1 MNKTLLLILV
11 DFLLLTILSLTKWDE
26 ERSES
31 SSSEINP
38 ETSVA
43 TMAVMEQDLLDTLTS
58 SLQEEQSTQEMLAQ
72 QMKEREAELAR
83 REEAIQNLQSS
94 LQITQDSE
102 AALKKE
108 RTELQQQYEK
118 TQLSVSELQS
128 KYDQLDVEARQTEA
142 QSRML
147 QEELDSKL
155 QEIEA
160 KAKAL
165 SEAEQTIVQSQ
176 QRIQELNIDVRVAK
190 EESKFLQQNV
200 DMLRVE
206 VQAEREDRIK
216 AQEQA
221 GLMAESV
228 SQLAEKSED
237 IREEIR
243 SNTPINANQIFN
255 DYLANRVRASFVS
268 EVFSRGRVVQEDDE
282 TTTIFVSDG
291 QDIFAIAHLD
301 YTPLGLSRNPAGFR
315 QVTSTLEQAGKTY
328 SPSRLSF
335 LALDPRVAAV
345 PVPKEKAQE
354 LGGSIYYTAIEPFK
368 FSEAVLINARGNYYG
383 EVEFKLDADTPGYVK
398 MQSKIFSSLF
408 GEFSP
413 STGDLVFSKTGEML
427 GIMGDRR
434 YCALISNL
442 IVKESIPLSQRF
454 QNRELVN
461 AISSLRSRYD
471 FLPAEV
477 R

>member
-26 ERSES
+26 DRSES
-31 SSSEINP
+31 TSSDVDTD
-38 ETSVA
+38 TSVA

-58 SLQEEQSTQEMLAQ
+58 SLQEEQGAQEALAQ
-72 QMKEREAELAR
+72 QMREREAELAR
-83 REEAIQNLQSS
+83 REEAIRDLQTNLQ
-94 LQITQDSE
+94 TTRDSE
-102 AALKKE
+102 EALKQERSALQKE
-108 RTELQQQYEK
+108 NEK
-118 TQLSVSELQS
+118 TQLSVDELQS
-128 KYDQLDVEARQTEA
+128 KYDKLNVEARQTEA

-147 QEELDSKL
+147 QEELQEKL
-155 QEIEA
+155 KEIDA
-160 KAKAL
+160 KAKQL
-165 SEAEQTIVQSQ
+165 SEAEEKIVQSQ

-200 DMLRVE
+200 DMLRTE
-206 VQAEREDRIK
+206 VQAERQDRIK

-255 DYLANRVRASFVS
+255 DYLANRVQATFTS
-268 EVFSRGRVVQEDDE
+268 EVFSRGRVAEEKDD

-291 QDIFAIAHLD
+291 QGVHAIAHLD

-315 QVTSTLEQAGKTY
+315 RVAVSLEQDGQAY
-328 SPSRLSF
+328 NPSVLSF
-335 LALDPRVAAV
+335 LSLDPRVAAV
-345 PVPKEKAQE
+345 PVPRDRVEA

-398 MQSKIFSSLF
+398 MQSKIFSALF

-427 GIMGDRR
+427 GIMVDRR
-434 YCALISNL
+434 NCALVSNL
-442 IVKESIPLSQRF
+442 VVKESIPLNQRF
-454 QNRELVN
+454 ENRELVN

-471 FLPAEV
+471 VLPAEV